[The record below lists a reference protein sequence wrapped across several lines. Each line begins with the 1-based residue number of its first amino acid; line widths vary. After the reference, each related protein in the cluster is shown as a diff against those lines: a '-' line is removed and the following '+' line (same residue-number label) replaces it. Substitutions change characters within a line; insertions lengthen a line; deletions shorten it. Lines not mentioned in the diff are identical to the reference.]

1 MKLNDI
7 LNLYE
12 LIKDIHIKE
21 ISSSEDKYR
30 LLKIF
35 GILKDYNE
43 SFNKFKEDAQNK
55 IVSNKEEFEDKL
67 KKSKEDE
74 EAKKYVENINSE
86 LTSLMI
92 KELTSEKEFN
102 IEKISKDS
110 LIQLSSNNDFTLE
123 QLNYIKHYIVE
134 Q

>member
-21 ISSSEDKYR
+21 VSSSEDKYR

-35 GILKDYNE
+35 GTLKDYNE
-43 SFNKFKEDAQNK
+43 SFNTFKEDAQNK

-67 KKSKEDE
+67 KKS
-74 EAKKYVENINSE
+74 
-86 LTSLMI
+86 
-92 KELTSEKEFN
+92 
-102 IEKISKDS
+102 
-110 LIQLSSNNDFTLE
+110 
-123 QLNYIKHYIVE
+123 
-134 Q
+134 